1 MKNMLNPL
9 NEAAGES
16 LATETEMTE
25 TVISPTF
32 GHPVS
37 FVDPR
42 RAMLGVRLNLG
53 R

>member
-1 MKNMLNPL
+1 MKSMLNLL
-9 NEAAGES
+9 NDAAGES

-32 GHPVS
+32 RHPVS

-42 RAMLGVRLNLG
+42 RTMLGVRLHLG